1 MILYVYHRSSSFIHP
16 AYINFNFDLTGFQ
29 PVGDLATLQG
39 DGPCSGA
46 VRQMHCVQKSQKT
59 DLEQVEDAKAAMD
72 IFLTVREEYE
82 QHLAKGG
89 DVSGIPPSYAKWY
102 W

>member
-1 MILYVYHRSSSFIHP
+1 
-16 AYINFNFDLTGFQ
+16 
-29 PVGDLATLQG
+29 
-39 DGPCSGA
+39 
-46 VRQMHCVQKSQKT
+46 VQKSQET